1 MALRVSLTTTWPD
14 NSSAEGVSGTLRD
27 PTTPATTP
35 STAISAMPTA
45 SGGTMATTIT
55 TTAAQVSAN
64 TWRAEWATSF
74 TARARPHTSMQQP

>member
-1 MALRVSLTTTWPD
+1 
-14 NSSAEGVSGTLRD
+14 
-27 PTTPATTP
+27 
-35 STAISAMPTA
+35 MPTA